1 MKIKSKQGIPLAM
14 VHMNP
19 LIVSWLLL
27 LIEWFYLGTI
37 ERYYFLLAILAFLLS
52 NEIMDDV
59 DLQSTE
65 KLFWEKYVFNV
76 VVQWIFV
83 ISILWLIGFF
93 TQSMTYFSQQ
103 ILWSWFFITPITLV
117 IVQVL
122 LRSIKFNWTFKKNFQ
137 PKAIIVGI
145 NISSIKLY
153 IAYKKNPWLGVEC
166 LGFFEDRPMN
176 RVLNKTQQVDLL
188 HLGIINE
195 AHHFIKNNK
204 IDKIYIALPMSAQP
218 RILQLLEELQDTT
231 TSIYFIPDIYLFDLI
246 QPNMTIIMGVPL
258 VAICES
264 PFDGNNGISKRIADI
279 LLSSLILMMILPLMV
294 LIAFAVKLSSPG
306 PIIFKQLRYGLDG
319 KEIWIY
325 KFRSMTVSQE
335 SELVVQAVQ
344 GDPRVTKIGNL
355 LRKTSMDEFP
365 QFFNVLRGNMSI
377 VGPRPHAVSHNELYR
392 RLIKGY
398 MIRHKVKPGITGWA
412 QVNGF
417 RGETDTLG
425 KMEERVKFDLDYLR
439 NWSLFLDLYIIV
451 KTISV
456 VIKDKN
462 AY

>member
-1 MKIKSKQGIPLAM
+1 
-14 VHMNP
+14 
-19 LIVSWLLL
+19 
-27 LIEWFYLGTI
+27 
-37 ERYYFLLAILAFLLS
+37 
-52 NEIMDDV
+52 
-59 DLQSTE
+59 
-65 KLFWEKYVFNV
+65 
-76 VVQWIFV
+76 
-83 ISILWLIGFF
+83 
-93 TQSMTYFSQQ
+93 
-103 ILWSWFFITPITLV
+103 
-117 IVQVL
+117 VQVL

-412 QVNGF
+412 QINGF
-417 RGETDTLG
+417 RGETDTLE
-425 KMEERVKFDLDYLR
+425 KMQERIKFDLDYLR